1 MIARI
6 TGTLE
11 QIDDGEALIALP
23 GGVAHQVLVPAYL
36 ARRLAAQPAGSAVT
50 LHTLEYF
57 ESQNQGASFIPRL
70 IGFASVAERS
80 FFELLTSVKGLGNK
94 RALRAMA
101 GEPGLV
107 ARAIYDR
114 DTRALQRLPEI
125 GPKLAELI
133 VHELKNKVEPYIR
146 LGLGGASEPGP
157 IAPAAAAPEVE
168 AKPARKPR
176 VRLGEPA
183 PAVATPAPALAA
195 LPIRQTVEVLIT
207 LGETPLEAERL
218 VARAIERARAGGGT
232 PPTTTQELVTAAYAA
247 R

>member
-23 GGVAHQVLVPAYL
+23 GGVAHEVLVPAYL
-36 ARRLAAQPAGSAVT
+36 ARRLAAQTGGSTVT

-101 GEPGLV
+101 GEPGLI

-133 VHELKNKVEPYIR
+133 VHELKNKVEPYVR
-146 LGLGGASEPGP
+146 LGLGGLTGPASSG
-157 IAPAAAAPEVE
+157 PAAGPLEVE
-168 AKPARKPR
+168 ARPARKPR

-183 PAVATPAPALAA
+183 PDAAEPAPAPAA
-195 LPIRQTVEVLIT
+195 PPIRQTVEVLIT

-218 VARAIERARAGGGT
+218 VARAIERARAGGAT
-232 PPTTTQELVTAAYAA
+232 LPTTTQDLVTAAYAA

>member
-6 TGTLE
+6 TGMLE

-36 ARRLAAQPAGSAVT
+36 ARRLAENASGATVT

-70 IGFASVAERS
+70 IGFASIAERS

-101 GEPGLV
+101 GEPGLI
-107 ARAIYDR
+107 ARAIHDR

-133 VHELKNKVEPYIR
+133 VHELKSKVEPYVR
-146 LGLGGASEPGP
+146 LGLGSENSPALIAS
-157 IAPAAAAPEVE
+157 AAAPEVE

-183 PAVATPAPALAA
+183 PAAASPSPPPAAP
-195 LPIRQTVEVLIT
+195 PIRQTVEVLIT

-218 VARAIERARAGGGT
+218 VARAIERARAGGTT
-232 PPTTTQELVTAAYAA
+232 PPTTTQDLVTAAYAA

>member
-6 TGTLE
+6 TGVLE
-11 QIDDGEALIALP
+11 QIEDGEALIALA

-36 ARRLAAQPAGSAVT
+36 ARRMAEQPAGAAIM
-50 LHTLEYF
+50 LHTIEYF

-70 IGFASVAERS
+70 IGFASPTERS

-101 GEPGLV
+101 SEPGLI
-107 ARAIYDR
+107 ARAIHDR

-133 VHELKNKVEPYIR
+133 VHELKGKVEIYAR
-146 LGLGGASEPGP
+146 AGLGGAAEATVS
-157 IAPAAAAPEVE
+157 APAQSTPEVE
-168 AKPARKPR
+168 AKPTRKPR
-176 VRLGEPA
+176 VRLGEAPA
-183 PAVATPAPALAA
+183 PASSPVPPAAP
-195 LPIRQTVEVLIT
+195 PIRQTVEVLIT
-207 LGETPLEAERL
+207 LGETPLDAERL
-218 VARAIERARAGGGT
+218 VARAIERARAGGAT
-232 PPTTTQELVTAAYAA
+232 PPMTTQELVTAAYAA

>member
-23 GGVAHQVLVPAYL
+23 GGMAHQVLVPAYL
-36 ARRLAAQPAGSAVT
+36 ARRMAAQPGGSLVT

-70 IGFASVAERS
+70 IGFATVAERS

-101 GEPGLV
+101 GEPGLI
-107 ARAIYDR
+107 ARAIHDR

-146 LGLGGASEPGP
+146 LGVGGVAEPTVVSP
-157 IAPAAAAPEVE
+157 AAAPEVE
-168 AKPARKPR
+168 AKPTRKPR
-176 VRLGEPA
+176 VRLGEAA
-183 PAVATPAPALAA
+183 PAAATPAPAPAA
-195 LPIRQTVEVLIT
+195 PPIRQTVEVLIT

-218 VARAIERARAGGGT
+218 VARAIERARAGGAA